1 MDRLIELAVPF
12 FGPIV
17 LGYLAG
23 RLIPKPADG
32 LAWLNFFTIYVA
44 LPPVFYQLISKTPI
58 DQLLNPGF
66 VFGAVYSSF
75 TAFALAF
82 AFAFVML
89 KGKVRDAVVAGGIGG
104 YGNVG
109 YMGPGLALAVLGPA
123 AAPPMALIFTF
134 DCILFFAIIP
144 LLLALHEGSTSLKA
158 TLITIFKRI
167 FLNPFIIATALGVLA
182 AAFQFKMP
190 GAIDRTLSFLMGAA
204 APSALF
210 ALGVTVA
217 LRPAGRVPPEIVG
230 ALAVKLLLHPLI
242 VYLVLSIVGSF
253 DRVWV
258 YTAILM
264 AALPPALS
272 VFVMA
277 TQYQTYVERAS
288 TAVLFGTLFSVPTL
302 LTWLYL
308 LEHNIIP
315 IDLFH

>member
-1 MDRLIELAVPF
+1 MERLIELAIPF
-12 FGPIV
+12 FGPI
-17 LGYLAG
+17 LMGYLAG

-32 LAWLNFFTIYVA
+32 LAWLNFFTIYIA

-58 DQLLNPGF
+58 EQLLNPAF
-66 VFGAVYSSF
+66 VFGSLYSSF
-75 TAFALAF
+75 TAFALACAA
-82 AFAFVML
+82 AFFIL
-89 KGKVRDAVVAGGIGG
+89 KGRIRDAVVAGGIGG

-109 YMGPGLALAVLGPA
+109 YMGPGLALAVLGPM

-144 LLLALHEGSTSLKA
+144 LLLAIHEGQTNLKSTLV
-158 TLITIFKRI
+158 TIFKRI
-167 FLNPFIIATALGVLA
+167 FYNPFIIATILGVLA
-182 AAFQFKMP
+182 ASFQFKVP
-190 GAIDRTLSFLMGAA
+190 GAVDRTLSFLMGAA

-217 LRPAGRVPPEIVG
+217 MRPVGRLPAEITV
-230 ALAVKLLLHPLI
+230 ALAIKLLLHPII
-242 VYLVLSIVGSF
+242 VYVMLSILGNF

-288 TAVLFGTLFSVPTL
+288 TAVLFGTVFSVPTL

-308 LEHNIIP
+308 LEHDIIP
-315 IDLFH
+315 IDLFP